1 MLESLLSV
9 DAARVLILQDL
20 AAVDAEILPF
30 DQACGRVLAR
40 DVISPLALPPFA
52 NSAMDGFAV
61 IAADLQDAT
70 TEHPVP
76 LEVVAES
83 AAGHVASFELQSG
96 QAAAIS
102 TGAPLPAGADA
113 VVPVEQ
119 VSVEGGT
126 DGEPPTYRI
135 QVAVTVDPGH
145 HVRLAGQALAEGELV
160 MPAGH
165 RLRPPDIGMLASI
178 GHTQV
183 EVHRR
188 ARVALF
194 SSGDELVE
202 PGQVLAAGKIYD
214 SNRYALAA
222 AVQAMGAEAYRLPV
236 AADSREDVRAR
247 LEEACAWEPDLIL
260 SSAGVSVGEHDHVRP
275 VVQEAGELSFWRVNI
290 RPGKPI
296 AFGHYRGIPFL
307 GLPGNPVSM
316 LVTFELFVRPALAAL
331 MGLHEALY
339 TVVDVRLR
347 EAVQSDGRESY
358 LRGVVFHVENQLEAV
373 LTGSQDS
380 GILSSLVRAN
390 ALLQIPA
397 GVEQLAAGEQVRAY
411 LLAPPVEGT
420 RESRS
425 G

>member
-1 MLESLLSV
+1 MHESLLSV
-9 DAARVLILQDL
+9 DAARALILQSITP
-20 AAVDAEILPF
+20 VNAEILPF
-30 DQACGRVLAR
+30 DQAGGRVLAR
-40 DVISPLALPPFA
+40 DVFSPLALPPFA

-61 IAADLQDAT
+61 IAADLVDAAP
-70 TEHPVP
+70 EHPVD
-76 LEVVAES
+76 LEVVAEE
-83 AAGHVASFELQSG
+83 AAGHVTSFTLQPG
-96 QAAAIS
+96 QAASIS

-113 VVPVEQ
+113 VLPVEW
-119 VSVEGGT
+119 VKVEGRT
-126 DGEPPTYRI
+126 NAKASTYR
-135 QVAVTVDPGH
+135 VRVTTAVNAGH
-145 HVRLAGQALAEGELV
+145 HVRPAGQALAEGELV
-160 MPAGH
+160 LPAGH
-165 RLRPPDIGMLASI
+165 RLKPPDIGMLASI

-188 ARVALF
+188 VRVALF

-202 PGQVLAAGKIYD
+202 PGEVLTAGKIYD

-222 AVQAMGAEAYRLPV
+222 AVQAMGAEARRLPI
-236 AADSREDVRAR
+236 AADSRQEIRTR
-247 LEEACAWEPDLIL
+247 LKAACEWKPDLIL

-275 VVQEAGELSFWRVNI
+275 VVQEAGDLSFWRVNI

-331 MGLHEALY
+331 MGSKEALY

-347 EAVQSDGRESY
+347 EEVHSDGRESY
-358 LRGVVFHVENQLEAV
+358 LRGVVFHVENRLEAV

-380 GILSSLVRAN
+380 GILSSLVKAN

-411 LLAPPVEGT
+411 LLAPPI
-420 RESRS
+420 ESIQEP
-425 G
+425 